1 MTNDLPT
8 ARTSSG
14 TARNIVFLLYDDV
27 NVLDVA
33 GPLEVFSQPNRNGFT
48 AERMPYAL
56 HLASLA
62 GGMVRTSAGAA
73 FATVALESL
82 AGTPIDTLIIPGGL
96 PEEASVAAV
105 LPGLAGRARRVCSI
119 CTGALILAAAGLLR
133 GRRATTHWQYTAQ
146 LLQRDASIRVDADAL
161 FVRDGA
167 VWTAAGIS
175 AGIDLALA
183 LVEDDFG
190 HAVAMR
196 IARQM
201 VVFLKRP
208 GGQSQFSQPLAI
220 QSRDARFAGLHAW
233 LRANLHRPLDVGT
246 LAEQMAMSPRS
257 FARHYLAA
265 TGQTPA
271 RSIMALRLEAASSQL
286 LTGGSLKQIAQQ
298 CGFGDEQALRRAF
311 LREYG
316 VTPQD
321 YRQRFG

>member
-1 MTNDLPT
+1 MAEP
-8 ARTSSG
+8 R
-14 TARNIVFLLYDDV
+14 RIVFLLYEQV

-33 GPLEVFSQPNRNGFT
+33 GPLEVFSQPNRNGFAPFAT
-48 AERMPYAL
+48 PYDIV
-56 HLASLA
+56 LASLA
-62 GGMVRTSAGAA
+62 GGPVATSAGAV
-73 FATVALESL
+73 FMTVAL
-82 AGTPIDTLIIPGGL
+82 ADVARPIDTLIVPGGQPSAPAL
-96 PEEASVAAV
+96 TPV
-105 LPGLAGRARRVCSI
+105 LQALAGSVRRLCSV
-119 CTGALILAAAGLLR
+119 CTGALILAEAGLLA
-133 GRRATTHWQYTAQ
+133 GRRATTHWDYTAR
-146 LLQRDASIRVDADAL
+146 LAALGGRIDVVPDAL
-161 FVRDGA
+161 YVRDGA

-233 LRANLHRPLDVGT
+233 IRANLHRRLDVGT
-246 LAEQMAMSPRS
+246 LAAQMAMSPRS

-271 RSIMALRLEAASSQL
+271 RAIAALRLEAAGSQL
-286 LTGGSLKQIAQQ
+286 LAGDSLKRIAQQ